1 MRFKSKLCIK
11 STFTKSMF
19 ILDYNN
25 YEAIIMTSHN
35 WLNLS
40 IWTFYLNFEFLSH
53 NDFLAYNFV
62 TIMIYQS
69 TVFM

>member
-1 MRFKSKLCIK
+1 
-11 STFTKSMF
+11 MF

-25 YEAIIMTSHN
+25 YEAIIMT
-35 WLNLS
+35 
-40 IWTFYLNFEFLSH
+40 YLITDLICQFGLCHNFELSH